1 MILWGVQLCKIE
13 AKVFRLERKM
23 VWKLNINRRGE
34 SLRTQCAGSL
44 SKKMRRGALHFL
56 LTKGSG
62 AMAVEQ
68 IFAQHTPR
76 ATFAPLFYI
85 NISHKK
91 QLLFNL
97 IIL

>member
-44 SKKMRRGALHFL
+44 SKEK
-56 LTKGSG
+56 
-62 AMAVEQ
+62 
-68 IFAQHTPR
+68 
-76 ATFAPLFYI
+76 
-85 NISHKK
+85 
-91 QLLFNL
+91 
-97 IIL
+97 